1 MHSYAV
7 NKYKYEEIQTEN
19 YYHCEKTYLYMG
31 GIWDTKDKEED
42 IVNENTWNLVKT
54 SRFINQIVEKNI
66 QK

>member
-42 IVNENTWNLVKT
+42 IVNENT
-54 SRFINQIVEKNI
+54 
-66 QK
+66 